1 MRRLLK
7 YIVGRTYKPLLVKYL
22 SGTRTYRHKNICL
35 EVRPEVFH
43 PGFFFSTKF
52 LLKYLSRLSLANK
65 SFLELG
71 AGSGLLS
78 VYAAQKGARVV
89 ATDINPI
96 AVAGLK
102 KNKRM
107 NDVEL
112 DIIESN
118 LFEKIPQQS
127 FDVIAVNPP
136 YYKKNPASAKDYAWY
151 CGENG
156 EFFQTFFAG
165 LSNYVHPT
173 SQVLMVV
180 CDGCDRKM
188 IKQMASKNSFHL
200 HCVATQKNLLEK
212 NFIYSVRK

>member
-22 SGTRTYRHKNICL
+22 SGTRTYRYKNICL

-52 LLKYLSRLSLANK
+52 LLNYLLRLSLTNK

-71 AGSGLLS
+71 AGSGLIS
-78 VYAAQKGARVV
+78 ISAAQKGARVV

-107 NDVEL
+107 NEVEL

-118 LFEKIPQQS
+118 LFEKIPQQR

-136 YYKKNPASAKDYAWY
+136 YYKKNPASVKDYAWH

-180 CDGCDRKM
+180 CDGCDREM
-188 IKQMASKNSFHL
+188 IKQLASKNSFRL
-200 HCVATQKNLLEK
+200 HCVATQQNLLEK

>member
-22 SGTRTYRHKNICL
+22 SGTRTYRYKNICL

-43 PGFFFSTKF
+43 PRFFFSTKF
-52 LLKYLSRLSLANK
+52 LLRYLSRLPMAGK

-78 VYAAQKGARVV
+78 VYAAQKGARVT
-89 ATDINPI
+89 ATDINPV

-102 KNKRM
+102 KNKYANR
-107 NDVEL
+107 VEL
-112 DIIESN
+112 NIIESD
-118 LFEKIPQQS
+118 LFEKIPQQR

-156 EFFQTFFAG
+156 EFFQDFFGG
-165 LSNYVHPT
+165 LHNYVHPS

-180 CDGCDRKM
+180 CDGCDIEM
-188 IKQMASKNSFHL
+188 IEKLAAENFLQL
-200 HCVATQKNLLEK
+200 HCVAVKQNLLEK
-212 NFIYSVRK
+212 NFIYRISQ